1 VKNSSIPE
9 ILLKGRKITKVNGL
23 AHRGGASL
31 RVGMISAV
39 ILNFNGKRYL
49 EDCLTSVLSQTFRD
63 FEVIIVDNGSS
74 DDSTEYLATHY
85 PWVKVVKNEK
95 NLGFAGGTNSGI
107 RQARGEYILTLN
119 NDTHMHNRFLE
130 CLVRVMKSDKSVGM
144 CAPKMLF
151 CDGRINSTGICLSRS
166 GAAWDRGMS
175 EPDKG
180 QYDIQEEVFG
190 PCAGAALYRREML
203 EEIGLFDEDF
213 FLYME
218 DVDLAFRGRLA
229 GWKCF
234 YVPDAKVHHIYG
246 GTTGFGSD
254 LSVYYGNRNHLWYVA
269 KNFPGR
275 LLIKSLPWI
284 IGRSLAVVP
293 YYAKMGKGRI
303 ILRSK
308 LDALRGLPIML
319 RKRGR
324 VVRKVHNGEIE
335 KSIYT
340 WARMPRR

>member
-1 VKNSSIPE
+1 LVGT
-9 ILLKGRKITKVNGL
+9 LGRNQFE
-23 AHRGGASL
+23 S
-31 RVGMISAV
+31 GMISVV
-39 ILNFNGKRYL
+39 ILNYNGKRYL

-74 DDSTEYLATHY
+74 DGSAGYLETHY

-107 RQARGEYILTLN
+107 RQAKGEYILTLN
-119 NDTHMHNRFLE
+119 NDTRMDSRFLE
-130 CLVRVMKSDKSVGM
+130 YLARVMKSDDSIGM

-151 CDGRINSTGICLSRS
+151 LDGSINSTGICLSRS

-175 EPDKG
+175 EPDIG
-180 QYDIQEEVFG
+180 QYDSPEEVFG
-190 PCAGAALYRREML
+190 PCAGAALYRKNML

-234 YVPDAKVHHIYG
+234 YVPDAKVNHVYG

-254 LSVYYGNRNHLWYVA
+254 QSIYYGNRNIIWYVA
-269 KNFPGR
+269 KDFPVK

-284 IGRSLAVVP
+284 IGRNLAVVP
-293 YYAKMGKGRI
+293 YYARMGKGRI
-303 ILRSK
+303 ILKSK
-308 LDALRGLPIML
+308 LDSLRGLPRML
-319 RKRGR
+319 KKRGK
-324 VVRKVHNGEIE
+324 VVRKVQDGEIGR
-335 KSIYT
+335 SIYS
-340 WARMPRR
+340 WARLPRR

>member
-1 VKNSSIPE
+1 MSK
-9 ILLKGRKITKVNGL
+9 
-23 AHRGGASL
+23 SL
-31 RVGMISAV
+31 RDGMISVV

-49 EDCLTSVLSQTFRD
+49 EDCLNSVLSQTFRD
-63 FEVIIVDNGSS
+63 FEVIVVDNGSS
-74 DDSTEYLATHY
+74 DGSAEYLEIHY
-85 PWVKVVKNEK
+85 PWVKVVKNKK
-95 NLGFAGGTNSGI
+95 NLGFAEGTNTGI
-107 RQARGEYILTLN
+107 RQAKGEYILTLN
-119 NDTHMHNRFLE
+119 NDTQMDNRFLE
-130 CLVRVMKSDKSVGM
+130 CLERVMKSDKSIGM

-151 CDGRINSTGICLSRS
+151 FDGRINSAGICLSRS

-180 QYDIQEEVFG
+180 QYDTLQEVFG
-190 PCAGAALYRREML
+190 PCAGAALYRKEML

-218 DVDLAFRGRLA
+218 DVDLAFRGKLA

-234 YVPDAKVHHIYG
+234 YVPDAKVHHVFC

-254 LSVYYGNRNHLWYVA
+254 LSVYYGNRNLLWYVA
-269 KNFPGR
+269 KDFPGR
-275 LLIKSLPWI
+275 FLIKSLPWI

-293 YYAKMGKGRI
+293 YYARMGKGRI
-303 ILRSK
+303 ILKSK
-308 LDALRGLPIML
+308 LDALIGLPRML

-324 VVRKVHNGEIE
+324 VVRKVNGGEIG

-340 WARMPRR
+340 WARTPRW

>member
-1 VKNSSIPE
+1 MPE
-9 ILLKGRKITKVNGL
+9 KLLKGRRITRVNWLICREGT
-23 AHRGGASL
+23 SL
-31 RVGMISAV
+31 RVGMISVV

-74 DDSTEYLATHY
+74 DGSAEYLGTNY
-85 PWVKVVKNEK
+85 PWVKVVKNTR
-95 NLGFAGGTNSGI
+95 NLGFAEGTNTGI
-107 RQARGEYILTLN
+107 RQAKGEYILTLN
-119 NDTHMHNRFLE
+119 NDTQMDNRFLE
-130 CLVRVMKSDKSVGM
+130 CLERVMKSDKSVGM

-151 CDGRINSTGICLSRS
+151 CDGRINSVGICLSRS

-180 QYDIQEEVFG
+180 QYNSQEEVFG
-190 PCAGAALYRREML
+190 PCAGAALYRKKML

-229 GWKCF
+229 GWKCL
-234 YVPDAKVHHIYG
+234 YVPDAKVHHVYG

-254 LSVYYGNRNHLWYVA
+254 LSVYYGNRNILWYVA
-269 KNFPGR
+269 KDFPGK

-293 YYAKMGKGRI
+293 YYARMGKGRI
-303 ILRSK
+303 ILKSK
-308 LDALRGLPIML
+308 LDSLRGLPRML
-319 RKRGR
+319 RKRSI
-324 VVRKVHNGEIE
+324 VVRKVHDGEIA